1 MYLPENAKR
10 PEQYI
15 SRNGM
20 DTHAR
25 QVETKHARSL
35 PPAPMRHWGK
45 HGPHGLKAGPF
56 GDPEISLG
64 WRHSG

>member
-1 MYLPENAKR
+1 MYLPAHAKDKSNI
-10 PEQYI
+10 Y

-25 QVETKHARSL
+25 QVETNPHDPSRRL
-35 PPAPMRHWGK
+35 NVTL
-45 HGPHGLKAGPF
+45 GPHGQEAGHA

-64 WRHSG
+64 WRHSD